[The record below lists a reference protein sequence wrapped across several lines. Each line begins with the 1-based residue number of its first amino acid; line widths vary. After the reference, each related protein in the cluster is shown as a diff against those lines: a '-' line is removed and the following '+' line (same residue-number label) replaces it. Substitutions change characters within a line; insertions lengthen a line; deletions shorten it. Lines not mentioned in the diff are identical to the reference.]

1 MYFNIY
7 EVIYEMLKVK
17 QYLYFTYEQKL
28 LAQQWVLIILRF
40 GKIFVLKS
48 ILRKQNKNVQFSEE
62 IKISSENDEVKQNL
76 RNVRDKITLL

>member
-1 MYFNIY
+1 M
-7 EVIYEMLKVK
+7 K

-28 LAQQWVLIILRF
+28 LAQQWVLKILRF
-40 GKIFVLKS
+40 AKIFVLKS

>member
-1 MYFNIY
+1 M
-7 EVIYEMLKVK
+7 K

-28 LAQQWVLIILRF
+28 LAQQWVLKILRF

-76 RNVRDKITLL
+76 RNVRDKIILL